1 MRKVLGTIY
10 KFSVS
15 TDPYFVLGVDKHTS
29 FADIKKAYYKLAA

>member
-1 MRKVLGTIY
+1 MYR
-10 KFSVS
+10 FSVS